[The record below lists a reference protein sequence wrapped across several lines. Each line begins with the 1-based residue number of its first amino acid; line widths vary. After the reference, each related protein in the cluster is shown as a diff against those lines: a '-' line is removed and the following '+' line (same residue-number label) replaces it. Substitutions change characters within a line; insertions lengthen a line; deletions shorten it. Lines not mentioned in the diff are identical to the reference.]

1 MIKKDKII
9 YTLKR
14 TELENITSHQLE
26 DFIKDFELDDKGNV
40 LIPYEHKGYTCND
53 KIDLFMDS
61 DIQAISFFSGCG
73 GLDIGTQLAGVKVL
87 SSLDFYEDSV
97 NSLRKNPFF
106 AHSEHFCENI
116 NDVKGKDYIE
126 IIKKNNPSKLLLVGG
141 PPCQPFSKA
150 GYWVKNENRKA
161 NDDPRNMIEPYFR
174 LISEIMPDGF
184 VLENVESILHPS
196 NRPAV
201 DVIVNNMERLGY
213 NFSMLKTNAAD
224 YGIPQ
229 KRKRVFFIATKKKIK
244 ASIEQTHGDDKAIKN
259 NPKLLP
265 YEKVIDWIGK
275 FDDEAYYCTEQVDT
289 TGKWEHELC
298 CVPPGK
304 NYIALS
310 EKAGYP
316 NPVFVAGKRYWSSLL
331 KLHPLQPS
339 WTIIASPGHWEGPF
353 HWNNRRLSVRE
364 CAAIQTFPDDYI
376 FYGSERSARKQIG
389 NAVPPLLAKK
399 IIDELC
405 RWI

>member
-1 MIKKDKII
+1 MITKDNMVYI
-9 YTLKR
+9 LKR
-14 TELENITSHQLE
+14 TELKNITEHQLE
-26 DFIKDFELDDKGNV
+26 EFISEFDLDDKGNV
-40 LIPYEHKGYTCND
+40 LFPYQHKGYTCND
-53 KIDLFMDS
+53 KMDLFINS

-106 AHSEHFCENI
+106 SHSEHFCENI
-116 NDVKGKDYIE
+116 NNVNGKDYIN
-126 IIKKNNPSKLLLVGG
+126 IIKKNNPSKLLIVGG

-201 DVIVNNMERLGY
+201 DVIVNNMEKLGY

-229 KRKRVFFIATKKKIK
+229 KRK
-244 ASIEQTHGDDKAIKN
+244 
-259 NPKLLP
+259 
-265 YEKVIDWIGK
+265 
-275 FDDEAYYCTEQVDT
+275 
-289 TGKWEHELC
+289 
-298 CVPPGK
+298 
-304 NYIALS
+304 
-310 EKAGYP
+310 
-316 NPVFVAGKRYWSSLL
+316 
-331 KLHPLQPS
+331 
-339 WTIIASPGHWEGPF
+339 
-353 HWNNRRLSVRE
+353 
-364 CAAIQTFPDDYI
+364 
-376 FYGSERSARKQIG
+376 
-389 NAVPPLLAKK
+389 
-399 IIDELC
+399 
-405 RWI
+405 